1 MRKIQNIAFVL
12 LAALSV
18 SCINDHMEPTLCRD
32 GELTL
37 NFTTRSLDTRVEGTN
52 DDVNPVE
59 SIVHDLQ
66 YFLYKKDS
74 GDEAEPLAAGV
85 ITGITDN
92 EIVDG
97 DGPTGDEDP
106 GDRFS
111 KTVSID
117 ATALQ
122 KLCPN
127 EGDECEIYVIA
138 NLLENG
144 GIDLT
149 KDLANATRKN
159 LKATN
164 LTSDFANPTSL
175 KSFVMDSEGTD
186 DLVKRGTDNNA
197 NKLSNTEAAPV
208 YLTRAAAKIMIELKI
223 QTAVD
228 TDNATW
234 IPVTDV
240 TTSNPYSPVLN
251 FYSGVKEGVIDN
263 GSDEDNDVVEDIVAT
278 TANPYYNKET
288 IQMIGGTVGGNGAVD
303 TTNTSETVGG
313 KEFKT
318 FVSMDNIYS
327 YTSAWDDTA
336 SDAPTFK
343 LTIYWKKQT
352 DEGETWV
359 AYDYTVPVNLKT
371 NQLVR
376 NKLYLIRLTIGAL
389 GELSDLSEYEY
400 SYQVLDWVGQGIN
413 AELSRPQ
420 YLVVEKN
427 YVVMNNVETISV
439 GYQSS
444 DNVKVT
450 YSSTIGKPN
459 YAVYTQHNVEVSNG
473 QIIVNHNLDNVRS
486 VTDKTYDYLPQ
497 TFTVRVEHENNPDM
511 YEIITFVQYPALY
524 YIVDPGDLDENNYVM
539 INDNRSYSSKGASSG
554 NILYWESV
562 GTSSTGFSSLYE
574 INVSAFDETTAEYL
588 VADPRVP
595 SNTSVISTFPGY
607 NRESG
612 QSSIPDADVEEDAT
626 GDSVINGYR
635 RTITGEAADYLVAPS
650 FIIASACGT
659 YRNGDSR
666 IYAETSGLNRCAAY
680 QEWGYPAGRWRIPT
694 PAELN
699 VVGRLCAEGKIPET
713 IFYDNVIYMSS
724 NGPYKYSKSDG
735 TFTVETSQTYSGSI
749 RCLYD
754 TWYWKDRCAD
764 YSQFIWGAEG
774 DNLEQKRKDGYL
786 VPIK

>member
-122 KLCPN
+122 QLCPY

-144 GIDLT
+144 GRDLT
-149 KDLANATRKN
+149 TVLANATRAK

-164 LTSDFANPTSL
+164 LTSDFANPTNL
-175 KSFVMDSEGTD
+175 KSFVMDSGGT
-186 DLVKRGTDNNA
+186 DLVKRGTGNNA
-197 NKLSNTEAAPV
+197 NKLSNTETAPV

-251 FYSGVKEGVIDN
+251 FYNGVKEGVIDN
-263 GSDEDNDVVEDIVAT
+263 GSDDDNDVIEDIVAT

-303 TTNTSETVGG
+303 TTNTSETVGD

-389 GELSDLSEYEY
+389 GELSDLSEYKY

-444 DNVKVT
+444 DPVSYRVVSTTIHDWVT
-450 YSSTIGKPN
+450 ERIDDKD
-459 YAVYTQHNVEVSNG
+459 
-473 QIIVNHNLDNVRS
+473 IIVSGAAEPSYSVTVSDGNVTFEHLLDNDRGNG
-486 VTDKTYDYLPQ
+486 DEEYDFFVQ
-497 TFTVRVEHENNPDM
+497 ETVVEIYHTNNPSVS
-511 YEIITFVQYPALY
+511 ETVTFVQYPAMYVSTKPMTSCTAIINAQPGRTSGWEWIRGTASAAANLY
-524 YIVDPGDLDENNYVM
+524 TITV
-539 INDNRSYSSKGASSG
+539 
-554 NILYWESV
+554 
-562 GTSSTGFSSLYE
+562 T
-574 INVSAFDETTAEYL
+574 AFDETTSNYMIC
-588 VADPRVP
+588 DPRVP
-595 SNTSVISTFPGY
+595 SNNENFTFY
-607 NRESG
+607 T
-612 QSSIPDADVEEDAT
+612 DARATTVKAT
-626 GDSVINGYR
+626 GTDTYGDNTLTGYR
-635 RTITGEAADYLVAPS
+635 ATISGDIAEQLVAPQFMFATS
-650 FIIASACGT
+650 YIT
-659 YRNGDSR
+659 NNG
-666 IYAETSGLNRCAAY
+666 SGVNGYNSNTNGKYRCAGY
-680 QEWGYPAGRWRIPT
+680 QEDGYPAGRWRLPT

-699 VVGRLCAEGKIPET
+699 VIGKLCAENKVSG
-713 IFYDNVIYMSS
+713 IFVEGVSYLSS
-724 NGPYKYSKSDG
+724 NGVY
-735 TFTVETSQTYSGSI
+735 TYNSGSFTKNENATTSSSL
-749 RCLYD
+749 RCVYD
-754 TWYWKDRCAD
+754 IWYWKDKCAD
-764 YSQFIWGAEG
+764 VSNFIWGAEG
-774 DNLEQKRKDGYL
+774 DDLEAKRAAGYL
-786 VPIK
+786 VIE

>member
-37 NFTTRSLDTRVEGTN
+37 NFTTRSLDTRVQGDN
-52 DDVNPVE
+52 DDINPVE

-66 YFLYKKDS
+66 YFLYVKGS
-74 GDEAEPLAAGV
+74 GETAAPLAAGV

-97 DGPTGDEDP
+97 DGPTGEEDP

-122 KLCPN
+122 DLCPN

-138 NLLENG
+138 NLIENG
-144 GIDLT
+144 GSDLT
-149 KDLANATRKN
+149 TDLANATRKK

-164 LTSDFANPTSL
+164 LTSDFANPTTL

-186 DLVKRGTDNNA
+186 LVKRGTGNNA
-197 NKLSNTEAAPV
+197 NKLSNAKDAPV

-228 TDNATW
+228 TDNAIW

-251 FYSGVKEGVIDN
+251 FYNGVKEGVIDN
-263 GSDEDNDVVEDIVAT
+263 GSDDDNDVIEDIVAT
-278 TANPYYNKET
+278 TATPYYNKET
-288 IQMIGGTVGGNGAVD
+288 IQMIAGTVGGNGAVD
-303 TTNTSETVGG
+303 TTNTSETVGV
-313 KEFKT
+313 KKFKT

-389 GELSDLSEYEY
+389 GELSDLSEYQY
-400 SYQVLDWVGQGIN
+400 SYEVLDWVGQGIN

-420 YLVVEKN
+420 YLVVDKN
-427 YVVMNNVETISV
+427 YVVMNNVESIRV

-444 DNVKVT
+444 DAVSVEVI
-450 YSSTIGKPN
+450 SSTIGKT
-459 YAVYTQHNVEVSNG
+459 YAVDTNYKVSNDTATHE
-473 QIIVNHNLDNVRS
+473 IVLEHKLDNVHDS
-486 VTDKTYDYLPQ
+486 TDKIYDYLPQ
-497 TFTVRVEHENNPDM
+497 TVVVRIYHTDNPNI
-511 YEIITFVQYPALY
+511 YEDIEFVQYPAMY
-524 YIVDPGDLDENNYVM
+524 VTWDTVNTNTVYINGN
-539 INDNRSYSSKGASSG
+539 NDNDSGWWYVRGESSASQ
-554 NILYWESV
+554 NMYTI
-562 GTSSTGFSSLYE
+562 T
-574 INVSAFDETTAEYL
+574 VSAFDSSTAEYII
-588 VADPRVP
+588 ADPREPANNDNFVFREAI
-595 SNTSVISTFPGY
+595 SETSAVYAT
-607 NRESG
+607 
-612 QSSIPDADVEEDAT
+612 AEDASGDDTLTGYRGAIT
-626 GDSVINGYR
+626 GDVS
-635 RTITGEAADYLVAPS
+635 EHLVAPQMLFS
-650 FIIASACGT
+650 SSWISN
-659 YRNGDSR
+659 RDNG
-666 IYAETSGLNRCAAY
+666 IQNFNYNTNGKYRCAGY
-680 QEWGYPAGRWRIPT
+680 QENGYPAGRWRLPT
-694 PAELN
+694 PAEILY
-699 VVGRLCAEGKIPET
+699 VGRLGAEGKVEGV
-713 IFYDNVIYMSS
+713 FVSGALYLSS
-724 NGPYKYSKSDG
+724 NGAYRYREEYG
-735 TFTVETSQTYSGSI
+735 GSVTKEGDNSATL
-749 RCLYD
+749 RCVYD
-754 TWYWKDRCAD
+754 IWYWKDKCANVTD
-764 YSQFIWGAEG
+764 FIWGADG
-774 DNLEQKRKDGYL
+774 DDLEQKREDGYL
-786 VPIK
+786 VPIE